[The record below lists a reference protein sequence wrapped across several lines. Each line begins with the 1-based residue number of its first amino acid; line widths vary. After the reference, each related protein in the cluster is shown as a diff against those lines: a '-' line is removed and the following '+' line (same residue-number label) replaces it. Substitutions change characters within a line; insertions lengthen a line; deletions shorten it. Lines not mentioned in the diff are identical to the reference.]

1 MSENAKPLN
10 GTIAHLARL
19 LIGML
24 AVASLISPLQTFAQS
39 AKASVARA
47 QDAPDWQTEAGG
59 KKSFE
64 VASVKRDTGEFRSP
78 NFPFDPGDA
87 YAETGGRLS
96 ADFSLTTY
104 ITFAYKLALTQEQRQ
119 AMIAHLPKWVAE
131 DRFSIQAKAAEA
143 NPTKDQMRLMMQDL
157 LADRFKLAVHFETQE
172 VPVLALVPVKA
183 GKLGPKLRPHSEG
196 PPCDAVPPPDVFPSK
211 CHAMMMEVV
220 QMAIGASRDTTMVL
234 IAGALASMGQLGRP
248 VVDRTELSGS
258 FDFTLEWSPETAP
271 RAPGEP
277 EPDTQG
283 PSFEAALREQLGLKL
298 ESTKAPQPILII
310 DRVERPSEN

>member
-183 GKLGPKLRPHSEG
+183 GKLGPSFVRTP
-196 PPCDAVPPPDVFPSK
+196 
-211 CHAMMMEVV
+211 
-220 QMAIGASRDTTMVL
+220 R
-234 IAGALASMGQLGRP
+234 GRP
-248 VVDRTELSGS
+248 AMRCRRLMFSRQNVTR
-258 FDFTLEWSPETAP
+258 
-271 RAPGEP
+271 
-277 EPDTQG
+277 
-283 PSFEAALREQLGLKL
+283 
-298 ESTKAPQPILII
+298 
-310 DRVERPSEN
+310 

>member
-1 MSENAKPLN
+1 MLKNAEPLN
-10 GTIAHLARL
+10 ETTTHSAARGL

-24 AVASLISPLQTFAQS
+24 AVASLTNPL
-39 AKASVARA
+39 VRA
-47 QDAPDWQTEAGG
+47 QDVPAWQTQAGG

-64 VASVKRDTGEFRSP
+64 VASVKRDTDEFKSP
-78 NFPFDPGDA
+78 NFPFDSGDA

-119 AMIAHLPKWVAE
+119 AMIAHLPKWVAA

-143 NPTKDQMRLMMQDL
+143 NSTKDQMRLMMQDL

-196 PPCDAVPPPDVFPSK
+196 PPCDALPPLGVGPSK
-211 CHAMMMEVV
+211 CHVMMMDVARV
-220 QMAIGASRDTTMVL
+220 AIGAARDTTMAS

-258 FDFTLEWSPETAP
+258 FDFTLEWLPETP
-271 RAPGEP
+271 PQAPGAP
-277 EPDTQG
+277 EPDTQA

-298 ESTKAPQPILII
+298 ESTKAPRPILII
-310 DRVERPSEN
+310 DHVERPSEN